1 MQRDRA
7 HGIAHANNSN
17 KELVEHSF
25 PKGGLLPIL
34 GLDKPDNTSMGFS
47 SPWVLFSGWILFT
60 SLLFVQQFLK
70 LFRLAMSNP
79 DASHLILIPFL
90 AAGLFY
96 IERRSIFR
104 TLSTNLGLGSLLL
117 ALGIGLVVGTRLAG
131 LALTPDLQL
140 TCYISALVLFW
151 TAGFSFFFGG
161 AALKAAHFPLLFLWL
176 MVPLPDFVLQRII
189 YLLRAGSADITGALF
204 DLLGVPALREGF
216 VFHLAQVNIEIAK
229 ECSGIRSSMALFVL
243 ALPVVHFGLRRFWK
257 KILFLSLALLMMIL
271 KNGIRIVTLTVLA
284 LYVDPGFLHGSLHRD
299 GGVVFFLLGM
309 LLLLPVYLLL
319 RGRAPTLPE
328 TEPATSTSP
337 R

>member
-1 MQRDRA
+1 
-7 HGIAHANNSN
+7 
-17 KELVEHSF
+17 
-25 PKGGLLPIL
+25 
-34 GLDKPDNTSMGFS
+34 
-47 SPWVLFSGWILFT
+47 
-60 SLLFVQQFLK
+60 
-70 LFRLAMSNP
+70 MSNP

-96 IERRSIFR
+96 IERRCIFR
-104 TLSTNLGLGSLLL
+104 TLSTNVGFGTLLV
-117 ALGIGLVVGTRLAG
+117 AIGVGLVVGTRLAG
-131 LALTPDLQL
+131 QALTPDIEL
-140 TCYISALVLFW
+140 TGYISALVLFW

-176 MVPLPDFVLQRII
+176 MVPLPDFLLQRII
-189 YLLRAGSADITGALF
+189 YLLRVGSADITGALF

-257 KILFLSLALLMMIL
+257 KILFLFFALLMMIL

-284 LYVDPGFLHGSLHRD
+284 IYVDPAFLHGSLHRD

-319 RGRAPTLPE
+319 QEQTPKLPE
-328 TEPATSTSP
+328 AELATSTNP

>member
-1 MQRDRA
+1 MQRDKT
-7 HGIAHANNSN
+7 HGIAHVSNSN
-17 KELVEHSF
+17 KELVEHSL

-34 GLDKPDNTSMGFS
+34 GIDKPDNAWRGIS
-47 SPWVLFSGWILFT
+47 SPWVLFSGWIIFT
-60 SLLFVQQFLK
+60 SLLFVQQLFR

-104 TLSTNLGLGSLLL
+104 TLSTSLGLGSLLV
-117 ALGIGLVVGTRLAG
+117 ALGIGLVVSTRLAG

-140 TCYISALVLFW
+140 ACYISALVLFW

-161 AALKAAHFPLLFLWL
+161 AALKAAYFPLLFLWL
-176 MVPLPDFVLQRII
+176 MVPLPNFLVQRII

-257 KILFLSLALLMMIL
+257 KLLFLVCALLIMIL

-284 LYVDPGFLHGSLHRD
+284 IYVDPGFLHGKLHHD

-319 RGRAPTLPE
+319 RGGAPTLPE
-328 TEPATSTSP
+328 AEAATPTSP

>member
-1 MQRDRA
+1 M
-7 HGIAHANNSN
+7 GI
-17 KELVEHSF
+17 
-25 PKGGLLPIL
+25 
-34 GLDKPDNTSMGFS
+34 S
-47 SPWVLFSGWILFT
+47 SPWVLFSGWIIFT
-60 SLLFVQQFLK
+60 SLLFVQQLLK
-70 LFRLAMSNP
+70 LVQLAMSNP

-104 TLSTNLGLGSLLL
+104 TPSTNVGLGSLLV
-117 ALGIGLVVGTRLAG
+117 ALGIGLVVGTRLPG
-131 LALTPDLQL
+131 HALTPDLQL
-140 TCYISALVLFW
+140 TSSISALVLFW

-161 AALKAAHFPLLFLWL
+161 AAVKAAHFPLLFLWL
-176 MVPLPDFVLQRII
+176 MVPLPDFLLQRII

-257 KILFLSLALLMMIL
+257 KLFFLVCALLIMIL

-284 LYVDPGFLHGSLHRD
+284 IYVDPGFLHGKLHHD
-299 GGVVFFLLGM
+299 GGVVFFLLGL
-309 LLLLPVYLLL
+309 LLLLPLFLLL
-319 RGRAPTLPE
+319 QEREPKVLKTRPTP
-328 TEPATSTSP
+328 STIVG
-337 R
+337 